1 MWRLVYIVPYWLL
14 LFLVRQAVILAG
26 FIVTPFALLFATE
39 RDTYRVPKWAEWRLV
54 RLPWWAWPWDKLH
67 DGAMGDIYGYYW
79 HDQAPKFL
87 KSAYLKKLWWLAWRN
102 PCNNFSRFIP
112 GMGVNLDGKQ
122 IVTLATCPRYDFYQ
136 VAGLPYWNLQ
146 FRAMGGTFK
155 LGHKVFPKYNGRD
168 WSSDPLAAIKGFTFR
183 FDKG

>member
-1 MWRLVYIVPYWLL
+1 MIRLFYIVPYWLL

-39 RDTYRVPKWAEWRLV
+39 WDTHRVPKWAEWRLV
-54 RLPWWAWPWDKLH
+54 RLPWWAWPWDNLH

-79 HDQAPKFL
+79 HDQAPAFL
-87 KSAYLKKLWWLAWRN
+87 KTAYLKKLWWLAWRN
-102 PCNNFSRFIP
+102 PANNFSRFTP
-112 GMGVNLDGKQ
+112 LLSVNLDGKR
-122 IVTLATCPRYDFYQ
+122 VALVAEGDKWALYQ
-136 VAGLPYWNLQ
+136 VEGRFYYNLQ
-146 FRAMGGTFK
+146 IWAFGGLFR
-155 LGHKVFPKYNGRD
+155 LGHKIFPKYNGRD